1 MNYGGEYVVPPAGE
15 FVKSVV
21 ENNALVRS
29 GRSESYD
36 GEIIKVIEVENFP
49 ILGKLVA
56 LRFLEWVQQNEGG
69 VISLPTGRTPEHFIK
84 WVKFFLKHWD
94 DEKTQNEMQAMG
106 LNPSQGRPNMQSL
119 HFVQIDE
126 FYPINSA
133 NKNTFFQYVREHYI
147 AGFELDPSK
156 AMLID
161 TWTLGCPAGKTAG
174 DLFCNGIDES
184 LRWRAAKTEL
194 EIEQKTALAAVDAFC
209 TDYEDRIKALGG
221 IGFFLGGIGPDGHV
235 AFNCR
240 GSDLHST
247 TRLTPVNYETQAAA
261 STDLGGIEVAR
272 KSWVITI
279 GMGTIT
285 SNPAGVALVFAAGD
299 AKAKVVAD
307 SIQLPRSNLRP
318 AGALADLPNARF
330 YLTRSAATGL
340 AARVLEDVREEA
352 AKSAA
357 GARGKSD
364 MAKKVVMDLGVRL
377 KKRLRD
383 ITAEDVHAD
392 ALACALFTGCSAA
405 VIKGALLEAEQS
417 LLSKLEHGSTPR
429 TVICPPFK

>member
-49 ILGKLVA
+49 ILGK
-56 LRFLEWVQQNEGG
+56 
-69 VISLPTGRTPEHFIK
+69 
-84 WVKFFLKHWD
+84 VKFFLKHWD

-119 HFVQIDE
+119 HFVQ
-126 FYPINSA
+126 
-133 NKNTFFQYVREHYI
+133 
-147 AGFELDPSK
+147 
-156 AMLID
+156 
-161 TWTLGCPAGKTAG
+161 
-174 DLFCNGIDES
+174 IDES

-405 VIKGALLEAEQS
+405 VIKASEF
-417 LLSKLEHGSTPR
+417 LLSSRWSDEIHH
-429 TVICPPFK
+429 